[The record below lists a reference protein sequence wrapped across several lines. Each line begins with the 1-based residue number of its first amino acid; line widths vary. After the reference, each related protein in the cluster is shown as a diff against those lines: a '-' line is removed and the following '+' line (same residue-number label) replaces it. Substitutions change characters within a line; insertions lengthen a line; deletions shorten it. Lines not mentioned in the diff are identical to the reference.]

1 MARSSSFALQI
12 NTMKQGLRGSH
23 AQVMAGRPEAFA
35 EARAINR
42 RALGHEPAFEARP
55 ALETDNHW
63 LIPGQAALVLRPHP
77 LEKDDAQK
85 ERG

>member
-55 ALETDNHW
+55 AFETDNGRSA
-63 LIPGQAALVLRPHP
+63 LAAETVLRAPKAS
-77 LEKDDAQK
+77 LRQDRKSVV
-85 ERG
+85 